1 MIWWFASIGGYH
13 KVSSGRRRVTHSRRR
28 AITASL
34 FALCEKTAEN
44 NNTTENRLP
53 LPSEMCGQKTTNT
66 QKYLTAALHHRT
78 HTHTQTQARVHTHKG
93 DFPTTNHSHSN
104 GRRRTKREKNYRDR
118 NIWPVATTDNNLL
131 TAGTWQE
138 HKLSV
143 HLFIFSNVFFALCLS
158 LFTDEFQINE
168 KNYELIRCA
177 DDISLVGLQQKKTQ
191 LAMLPIFLT
200 LRLFKHG
207 VIGASLKW
215 MWPGAKRRSSVLNKT
230 WK

>member
-78 HTHTQTQARVHTHKG
+78 HTHTHRHRRACTHTREIFPPQTTAIQMG
-93 DFPTTNHSHSN
+93 GE
-104 GRRRTKREKNYRDR
+104 GRRGRRITETEISGLWQLQTTTYLQQEHDR
-118 NIWPVATTDNNLL
+118 NINSPFTSSHSQMCSLLFAFLSSPMNFRSMRRTTNWLGVL
-131 TAGTWQE
+131 TT
-138 HKLSV
+138 
-143 HLFIFSNVFFALCLS
+143 F
-158 LFTDEFQINE
+158 
-168 KNYELIRCA
+168 
-177 DDISLVGLQQKKTQ
+177 
-191 LAMLPIFLT
+191 P
-200 LRLFKHG
+200 
-207 VIGASLKW
+207 
-215 MWPGAKRRSSVLNKT
+215 
-230 WK
+230 